1 MSLGPCRRRILTKG
15 AASVNRP
22 GKIGAKPC
30 FRNACFEARW
40 VRDTSRGMEND
51 RRAMGEEAV
60 RKPGKVLEAG
70 YLLRL
75 PGA

>member
-1 MSLGPCRRRILTKG
+1 
-15 AASVNRP
+15 
-22 GKIGAKPC
+22 
-30 FRNACFEARW
+30 
-40 VRDTSRGMEND
+40 MEND